1 MLPAPTAPSEGSAGV
16 RSTWSRSSKGLAPR
30 FSILAHQLR
39 RRFPSYRS
47 LVRGALTST
56 RLRLPKVRLSP
67 ELSVPGRA
75 KAIRC
80 SAALLGSITL
90 ASRFASSV
98 RRLPKPRRA
107 RGRSTL
113 PAPLPDWPRF
123 APKSASLPVGGDRSF
138 RHPPLP
144 SVPCGP
150 SGGGGDFR
158 PDHPCTMHVGSESG
172 KRKIRPQACG

>member
-1 MLPAPTAPSEGSAGV
+1 MRRGCPNRNGGRHCCQPPLRRAKDLPVFMVLIP
-16 RSTWSRSSKGLAPR
+16 KDR
-30 FSILAHQLR
+30 FLEIQVHQLR
-39 RRFPSYRS
+39 RRFPSDNS
-47 LVRGALTST
+47 LRRGDRPSD
-56 RLRLPKVRLSP
+56 RLRYPKARLSP

-80 SAALLGSITL
+80 SAALLGSTTL

-98 RRLPKPRRA
+98 RRLLKPRRA

-113 PAPLPDWPRF
+113 PAPLPDWPR
-123 APKSASLPVGGDRSF
+123 ATPKSLSLPVGGDRSF

-144 SVPCGP
+144 SCRCRP

-158 PDHPCTMHVGSESG
+158 PDHP
-172 KRKIRPQACG
+172 

>member
-1 MLPAPTAPSEGSAGV
+1 MLPAPTAPSEGYAGLHGPN
-16 RSTWSRSSKGLAPR
+16 SEELIPE
-30 FSILAHQLR
+30 IQAHQLR
-39 RRFPSYRS
+39 RRFPSDNS
-47 LVRGALTST
+47 LRRGDRPSD
-56 RLRLPKVRLSP
+56 RLRCPKARLSP

-98 RRLPKPRRA
+98 RRPPKPRRA

-113 PAPLPDWPRF
+113 PAPLPDWPR
-123 APKSASLPVGGDRSF
+123 ATPKSLSLPVGGDRSF

-144 SVPCGP
+144 SCRCRP

-158 PDHPCTMHVGSESG
+158 PDHLLTMHVASESG
-172 KRKIRPQACG
+172 KRKIRAQACG